1 MIISE
6 HLLIIPAL
14 ITAILISYLLMPI
27 MIKASVIKKLIEDQE
42 FNWSIKRNIIPAIGG
57 IGVLIAFIVSF
68 YVWGN
73 INSLVSYPY
82 LIAGLFILLLLG
94 LSDGNFLN
102 PLKKYS
108 IQTIA
113 AGEMVVGGNLVIE
126 NLHGLFGFYL
136 IPWPMGAA
144 IAVAL
149 VVWLINAFKSIDD
162 IDGLAGGI
170 GTIASTI
177 LGMWFWSSGFGILA
191 VFSFVLTGALIGFLI
206 FNIHPAK
213 IFMGKTG
220 AMALGYIL
228 AFLTLNFIVINSRLE
243 SGFFTQNA
251 HLFSLAIL
259 IVPVIDTIR
268 SLLFRIIKRT
278 GVILSDYYHT
288 HDELIREGTPE
299 HFISFYLWIGNLL
312 IIAFAF
318 LFIEL
323 ETNLYAILI
332 FGSGIVMLPVIVFL
346 HRSIHRNQNRIFNKG
361 KKSYMNEYE

>member
-1 MIISE
+1 MIINE

-57 IGVLIAFIVSF
+57 IGVLTAFIVSF
-68 YVWGN
+68 YIWGN

-82 LIAGLFILLLLG
+82 LIAGLFILLLLS
-94 LSDGNFLN
+94 LSDGVFLN
-102 PLKKYS
+102 PTKKYA

-113 AGEMVVGGNLVIE
+113 AGEMVIGGNLVIE
-126 NLHGLFGFYL
+126 NLHGLFGLYL
-136 IPWPMGAA
+136 IPWPLGAA
-144 IAVAL
+144 VAVAL
-149 VVWLINAFKSIDD
+149 VVWLINAFKSIDG

-177 LGMWFWSSGFGILA
+177 LGIWFWSSGFGILA

-243 SGFFTQNA
+243 NGFFTQNA

-259 IVPVIDTIR
+259 IVPIIDTIR
-268 SLLFRIIKRT
+268 SLLYRIIKRT

-288 HDELIREGTPE
+288 HDELIQEGTPE

-332 FGSGIVMLPVIVFL
+332 FGSGIVMLPVIVYL
-346 HRSIHRNQNRIFNKG
+346 HRSIHRSQKKIFNKV
-361 KKSYMNEYE
+361 KKTLYE